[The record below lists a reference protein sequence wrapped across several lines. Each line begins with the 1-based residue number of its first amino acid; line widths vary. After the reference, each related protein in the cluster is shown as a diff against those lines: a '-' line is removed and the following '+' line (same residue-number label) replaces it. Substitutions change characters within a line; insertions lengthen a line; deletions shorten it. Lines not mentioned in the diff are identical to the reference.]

1 MHNWTGEICLLSHCE
16 RVHLTLIDV
25 RTCNIE
31 PFVGRI
37 RMSAHDLPSK
47 AKALSLVI
55 AVALV
60 ATAFA
65 PVLFTAAR
73 IVA

>member
-1 MHNWTGEICLLSHCE
+1 
-16 RVHLTLIDV
+16 
-25 RTCNIE
+25 
-31 PFVGRI
+31 
-37 RMSAHDLPSK
+37 MSAHDLPSK

-65 PVLFTAAR
+65 PLLFTAAR